1 MASDQLRES
10 LDRIA
15 SLIDEV
21 GPESD
26 PYKPKYEAVRWL
38 EALLEQLG
46 INESEYT
53 LDLQAVLYA
62 LRGKIAAETD
72 EPTAAIDFLF
82 TAVVYFV
89 ARFQNADII
98 KSLNIHSLFSGA
110 PSFLSFQ
117 PPVKTEKRFTQF
129 WSFFADSYNDYLK
142 LANVLHPET
151 HQAACTHE
159 KLMANLKDTDE
170 SSHPELDPTD
180 PSAAYA
186 TTLVDGLGSMDLDAP
201 TQNPTEPDAAFITEV
216 TSAVEEIDDVKHAKP
231 PKFGMEETLLKLSC
245 VGDCAGAPAMTTT
258 IQIQLL
264 PFYVLALNYLGV
276 IWANRENRKLALN
289 ILKSAESAM
298 CLFDYDDP
306 FLITEPLNDG
316 DGKELH
322 THMLYLPN
330 SAHPFFQR
338 SCSDKLSFILPV
350 CSSKMISSL
359 NTYTIYFLAQVYGED
374 SPCQSAEYCGMTI
387 SRQYKQRA
395 LNPDFDPQDFIIN
408 CLTLQKYYTTN
419 NIFKPSFTLI
429 DVAEEVLF
437 EYGPKERAQYVKDL
451 PANENMPEDD
461 VAYLQSRAR
470 QKVESVAVVR
480 SILSLDTAREVLA
493 QIRTERARLYSQILS
508 NSYQRRELLLE
519 ARREQMKIQYTSS
532 EDLSNDDKELA
543 HKQIRAV
550 CQISQDECVSSVR
563 ELYDLLLAPDLE
575 ATLEAAAK
583 RQLRK
588 LGLQTKGDVDP
599 ESETD
604 EKSGE
609 KVTTP
614 KLQNLFLAEPLVR
627 TLFYDSYRQFIAAS
641 RYFIL
646 DGFVTD
652 HCQILLD
659 ISTLHQIYAY
669 YEEARLD
676 FLTNSA
682 TSEEAE
688 KVSYT
693 PLIKLHTRRCTTL
706 EKVIPELS
714 LDHYSKLIASLQVEV
729 AEARTAIYH
738 IVSRDIAC
746 NPYLKRLTE
755 DMEYAAQLQLKQIDP
770 LPDKDSVLISTVAAH
785 CSRAIE
791 AWRAVCK
798 TYETDSRAR
807 LLQEYHFKRKEFS
820 KDEIMKFLTFDD
832 RDSMQT
838 CIFETAKLLSQ
849 LPTCDPVIKHGLLA
863 DSLRCFEQVQKLWL
877 DNENLH
883 KKETSLKLIGTTID
897 LLREKI
903 GRVAN
908 VIADY
913 HLGSSDAKDQS

>member
-1 MASDQLRES
+1 MTFNQLREC
-10 LDRIA
+10 LDKIA

-21 GPESD
+21 GPEND
-26 PYKPKYEAVRWL
+26 PYKPKYEAARCL
-38 EALLEQLG
+38 ETLLKQLEE
-46 INESEYT
+46 NEHEYT

-82 TAVVYFV
+82 VAIVYLV
-89 ARFQNADII
+89 ARFQNTDIV
-98 KSLNIHSLFSGA
+98 KSLDIHSLFSGT
-110 PSFLSFQ
+110 PSFLSSE
-117 PPVKTEKRFTQF
+117 PPLKADKRISQL
-129 WSFFADSYNDYLK
+129 WASFADSYNDYLK
-142 LANVLHPET
+142 LANILHPET
-151 HQAACTHE
+151 HLAACTHE
-159 KLMANLKDTDE
+159 KLMANLKDSDN
-170 SSHPELDPTD
+170 SPHSELDPTD
-180 PSAAYA
+180 PAAAYA
-186 TTLVDGLGSMDLDAP
+186 ANLVDGLGSMDLDAIVEP
-201 TQNPTEPDAAFITEV
+201 AAQPDAVFITETADTV
-216 TSAVEEIDDVKHAKP
+216 IEADELKHAKP

-245 VGDCAGAPAMTTT
+245 FGECADTGAPTLTTT
-258 IQIQLL
+258 VLTQLL

-276 IWANRENRKLALN
+276 IWANRENRKLAIN
-289 ILKSAESAM
+289 ILKNAESAM
-298 CLFDYDDP
+298 GIFDYDDP
-306 FLITEPLNDG
+306 FLIKEPLKDSEE
-316 DGKELH
+316 KELH
-322 THMLYLPN
+322 IHMLYLPDR
-330 SAHPFFQR
+330 AHPFFQQGHA
-338 SCSDKLSFILPV
+338 DKLSFLLPV

-387 SRQYKQRA
+387 SRQYKQRC

-429 DVAEEVLF
+429 NVAEEVLL
-437 EYGPKERAQYVKDL
+437 EYGPKERAQYIKDL
-451 PANENMPEDD
+451 PNNENMPEED
-461 VAYLQSRAR
+461 VVYLQSRAKQR
-470 QKVESVAVVR
+470 MESIAVTR
-480 SILSLDTAREVLA
+480 SVLSLDTAREVLA

-508 NSYQRRELLLE
+508 DTYQRRELLLE

-532 EDLSNDDKELA
+532 EDLSNNDKELA
-543 HKQIRAV
+543 HKQIKSI
-550 CQISQDECVSSVR
+550 CQLHSDECVSSVK
-563 ELYDLLLAPDLE
+563 ELYDLLLASDLE
-575 ATLEAAAK
+575 TTLATAAK
-583 RQLRK
+583 KQLRK
-588 LGLQTKGDVDP
+588 LGLSAKENVNVD
-599 ESETD
+599 D
-604 EKSGE
+604 EHDE
-609 KVTTP
+609 EDAVP
-614 KLQNLFLAEPLVR
+614 KLQSLFLAEPLVR

-641 RYFIL
+641 RYFVL

-659 ISTLHQIYAY
+659 ISALHQIYAY
-669 YEEARLD
+669 YEESRLD
-676 FLTNSA
+676 LLINNT
-682 TSEEAE
+682 TSEASET
-688 KVSYT
+688 VSYT

-714 LDHYSKLIASLQVEV
+714 LDHYSKLIASLQLEV
-729 AEARTAIYH
+729 AEARTTIYH
-738 IVSRDIAC
+738 IVSRDITC
-746 NPYLKRLTE
+746 NSRLKRLTE
-755 DMEYAAQLQLKQIDP
+755 DMEYAAQLQLKQVDS
-770 LPDKDSVLISTVAAH
+770 LSDKDSVLIGTAAAH

-798 TYETDSRAR
+798 TYEADSRAR

-820 KDEIMKFLTFDD
+820 QDEVMKFLTFDD

-849 LPTCDPVIKHGLLA
+849 LPTCDPVIKRGLLV

-913 HLGSSDAKDQS
+913 HLDSVDIKA